1 MNEFVLFTDSACDIA
16 PATLEA
22 WGVGFRTL
30 SFQFDGDSAVYHN
43 DEMSTAD
50 FYARMR
56 SGGVAKTS
64 AVNAESFLQG
74 FEQIL
79 QGGKDLL
86 YLGFSSGL
94 SATYQAGRVAA
105 AELAEK
111 YPERRIITVDTLCAS
126 VGQGLIVKMAVD
138 MKAQGAT
145 MEEIV
150 DRVESVKKSVCHWV
164 TVEDLVYL
172 KRGGRINPALAFV
185 GNALGL
191 KPMIRVDNDGK
202 LESVAKVRGRKKALA
217 ALVEKFG
224 EAADPTCGPLFIGH
238 ADCETEAREVAR
250 GIEMKYGV
258 VADHVGQIGP
268 VIGAHAGPGTIVI
281 CFVGN
286 ER

>member
-1 MNEFVLFTDSACDIA
+1 MNDFVLFTDSGCDL
-16 PATLEA
+16 PPSLLEA
-22 WGVGFRTL
+22 WGVGFCTL
-30 SFQFDGDSAVYHN
+30 SFQFDGESAVYHN

-64 AVNAESFLQG
+64 AVNAESFMRG
-74 FEQIL
+74 FEQVL
-79 QGGKDLL
+79 REGKDLL

-105 AELAEK
+105 AEMAEK
-111 YPERRIITVDTLCAS
+111 YPERRILTVDTLCAS
-126 VGQGLIVKMAVD
+126 VGQGLLVKMAVD
-138 MKAQGAT
+138 MKAQGAA
-145 MEEIV
+145 MEEIAQ
-150 DRVESVKKSVCHWV
+150 RVESVKTSVCHHV

-172 KRGGRINPALAFV
+172 KRGGRISPAVAFL

-191 KPMIRVDNDGK
+191 KPMICVDKAGK
-202 LESVAKVRGRKKALA
+202 LESVAKIRGRKKALA

-224 EAADPTCGPLFIGH
+224 GAKDTAKGPLFIGH
-238 ADCETEAREVAR
+238 ADCEADAREVAR
-250 GIEMKYGV
+250 EIEAKYGV
-258 VADHVGQIGP
+258 VADHVGSIGP

-281 CFVGN
+281 CFIGN

>member
-1 MNEFVLFTDSACDIA
+1 MNDFVLFTDSACDL
-16 PATLEA
+16 PHATLEA
-22 WGVGFRTL
+22 WGVGYRTL
-30 SFQFDGDSAVYHN
+30 SFQFDGDGTVYYNH
-43 DEMSTAD
+43 EMTTDD
-50 FYARMR
+50 FYARMK

-64 AVNAESFLQG
+64 AVNAESFMQG
-74 FEQIL
+74 FEQVL
-79 QGGKDLL
+79 REGKNLL

-111 YPERRIITVDTLCAS
+111 YPERRILTVDTLCAS
-126 VGQGLIVKMAVD
+126 VGQALIVKMAVD

-145 MEEIV
+145 MDEIAL
-150 DRVESVKKSVCHWV
+150 RVENIKKNVCHWV

-172 KRGGRINPALAFV
+172 KRGGRISPALAFV

-191 KPMIRVDNDGK
+191 KPMICVDDTGK
-202 LESVAKVRGRKKALA
+202 LESVAKIRGRKKALA

-224 EAADPTCGPLFIGH
+224 EAKDPTSGPLFIGY
-238 ADCETEAREVAR
+238 ADCEEDAREVAR

-258 VADHVGQIGP
+258 IADHVGPIGP

-281 CFVGN
+281 CFIGN
-286 ER
+286 GR